1 LVTLHVDLGRQWR
14 GGQNQALLAIEGL
27 RSRNH
32 KAELVALRGSPL
44 AERARAAGVTVH
56 EAAPSPALLT
66 VAGVIKEQQR
76 HIEFD
81 VVHCHDANGLT
92 AAWIARAHRRSRVIA
107 SRRVA
112 YPLSRNPLARAR
124 YLSASKIAAVS
135 RFVADSVTTCGIG
148 EDHVA
153 VVYDGV
159 AIPPLPSPAERA
171 AARATWNI
179 PPGAPLLGCVGYLL
193 PEKGQALLLRAL
205 PHILRSR
212 PDTRLLLAGAGP
224 CRPALE
230 QLAREL
236 DVTGSVV
243 FAGLVPQVETAYA
256 AMDLFAFPSIAEPLG
271 SSLLAA
277 MAHGTPAVAVG
288 RGAVPEIITDGAD
301 GLLTEPEPPVFAAA
315 ALRVLN
321 QPELAARLA
330 SAGRARIEARF
341 SADRMVED
349 TLELYR
355 RVCAG

>member
-1 LVTLHVDLGRQWR
+1 
-14 GGQNQALLAIEGL
+14 
-27 RSRNH
+27 
-32 KAELVALRGSPL
+32 
-44 AERARAAGVTVH
+44 
-56 EAAPSPALLT
+56 
-66 VAGVIKEQQR
+66 VIREQQR
-76 HIEFD
+76 RADFD

-124 YLSASKIAAVS
+124 YVSAAKIVAVS
-135 RFVADSVTTCGIG
+135 RFVADSVTACGIG

-171 AARATWNI
+171 VARTIWNI

-193 PEKGQALLLRAL
+193 PEKAQDLLIHAL
-205 PHILRSR
+205 PIILRSR
-212 PDTRLLLAGAGP
+212 PDARLLLAGAGP

-230 QLAREL
+230 QLAGEL
-236 DVTGSVV
+236 GVTGSVV
-243 FAGLVPQVETAYA
+243 FAGLVPQVEAAYA
-256 AMDLFAFPSIAEPLG
+256 AMDLFGFPSIAEPLG
-271 SSLLAA
+271 SSLLSA

-288 RGAVPEIITDGAD
+288 RGAVPEIITDGVD
-301 GLLTEPEPPVFAAA
+301 GLLAEPEPTNFAAA
-315 ALRVLN
+315 ALRVMAD
-321 QPELAARLA
+321 PVLAVRLA
-330 SAGRARIEARF
+330 TGGRERIRTRF

-349 TLELYR
+349 TLELYG